1 VLNRNYKES
10 FWAFDDNGILLE
22 DRLAPWSKGDSI
34 GRNAFAYIFWPND
47 PLLKNTLLSCVK
59 TRDDG
64 YVQFYRYPNEGADTM
79 SRDHVSAIILALYI
93 NRDREELIY
102 ILDNLPLQLS
112 RRYWQTADFWLWQKA
127 LRADLKEKKI
137 SYWIFKRLFLLLNL
151 LMFVVVV
158 PWNFFMRK
166 ILGVKRY
173 DVSEIPTREF
183 KLWTGARRWMYQKL
197 LYPHFALYNLAWMV
211 RTLKAENGL
220 LSLLLKIEAQNFVIK
235 AVLGR
240 KINQKEYDSYMPT
253 NGFQWAGVFDNG
265 VDRVPRLLTEEEVKY
280 NDIMKGN
287 LDYLYYGMDKIM
299 LNYHDN
305 VVNAIKENKNLI
317 NY

>member
-1 VLNRNYKES
+1 
-10 FWAFDDNGILLE
+10 
-22 DRLAPWSKGDSI
+22 
-34 GRNAFAYIFWPND
+34 
-47 PLLKNTLLSCVK
+47 
-59 TRDDG
+59 
-64 YVQFYRYPNEGADTM
+64 
-79 SRDHVSAIILALYI
+79 
-93 NRDREELIY
+93 
-102 ILDNLPLQLS
+102 
-112 RRYWQTADFWLWQKA
+112 
-127 LRADLKEKKI
+127 
-137 SYWIFKRLFLLLNL
+137 
-151 LMFVVVV
+151 
-158 PWNFFMRK
+158 
-166 ILGVKRY
+166 
-173 DVSEIPTREF
+173 
-183 KLWTGARRWMYQKL
+183 
-197 LYPHFALYNLAWMV
+197 MV